1 VKLKMTIEEALYF
14 ADEWSRGMTLTEGS
28 QGWRVVCL
36 LLAEEVRRQQPIEAA
51 ALRKDAERYRY
62 LRDRVPAEVL
72 GQVKS
77 AAGCW
82 IDGEDEEGA
91 VILLTG
97 DDADAAI
104 DAAMLAARAVGAA

>member
-1 VKLKMTIEEALYF
+1 MSKDLDLDDV
-14 ADEWSRGMTLTEGS
+14 ADGHY
-28 QGWRVVCL
+28 
-36 LLAEEVRRQQPIEAA
+36 LAVQELA
-51 ALRKDAERYRY
+51 ALRKDAQRYRY

-82 IDGEDEEGA
+82 IDGEDDEGTL
-91 VILLTG
+91 VLLTG

-104 DAAMLAARAVGAA
+104 DAAMLAARGIGAA

>member
-1 VKLKMTIEEALYF
+1 MYYMKVVASIVRQIQELTAERDKLYSSITTYQMLYSEERAK
-14 ADEWSRGMTLTEGS
+14 TE
-28 QGWRVVCL
+28 L
-36 LLAEEVRRQQPIEAA
+36 ET
-51 ALRKDAERYRY
+51 LRKDAERYRY

-82 IDGEDEEGA
+82 IDGEDEEGTL
-91 VILLTG
+91 ILLTG

>member
-1 VKLKMTIEEALYF
+1 MIEKYRPTMAVDVLR
-14 ADEWSRGMTLTEGS
+14 AW
-28 QGWRVVCL
+28 
-36 LLAEEVRRQQPIEAA
+36 AEDAQSELD

-62 LRDRVPAEVL
+62 LRNRVPSEVL

-82 IDGEDEEGA
+82 IDCEDDEG
-91 VILLTG
+91 VLVLLTG

-104 DAAMLAARAVGAA
+104 DAARGAE